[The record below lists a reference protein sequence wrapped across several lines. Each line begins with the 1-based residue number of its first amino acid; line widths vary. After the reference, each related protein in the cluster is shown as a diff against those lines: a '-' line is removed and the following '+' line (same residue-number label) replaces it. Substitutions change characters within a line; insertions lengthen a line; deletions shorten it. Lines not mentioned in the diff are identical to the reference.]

1 MRISTAY
8 PQQFNINS
16 MFDQQSKFNET
27 QLKIS
32 SGKKYLTPAENPTA
46 AAYSLSFKQSINET
60 QQYQD
65 NIGLVEQRLRLEETT
80 LTSAMETIQRLQELG
95 LQGVN
100 DSGNSTIARNAIA
113 DEFEQLNEHLI
124 SLANT
129 RNANGEYIFA
139 GTKTMQM
146 PFGKKSDAENRLD
159 VVTLAAAELKQSPA
173 SAKPA
178 LAWTDFIKQKAITAA
193 HDYLLQNPNS
203 TIDNLSD
210 AGDWAAQQDL
220 GSVIDQGKI
229 DASLNHLAF
238 PNSWEEA
245 WVGTTGTFTSEFT
258 EAFRQL
264 TLKKMPVSALQQ
276 SADLAASKL
285 NATQTT
291 YKNALANYYDPA
303 DVPQSITTQKSEA
316 WLDYVNKQAISD
328 AFKIVDTG
336 YPKINLEDALK
347 QIAPKLEAY
356 VDAVNSPA
364 GVDGGRRGSLPFKV
378 AANDTN
384 SAYKTAFTQAF
395 TQAFETKANS
405 VTDTP
410 NALTGNNTFVPTST
424 SVSEATNGGEGVIEK
439 FYTIGTGG
447 GEFEV
452 NYNMNTVPD
461 RMDIYVNNQLVVTTE
476 KPVEGRGT
484 FTIPADKLPDGAQ
497 IKIVMTGNK
506 PDTVWD
512 YDVNYSGGI
521 ATQAEMT
528 AAAASLRVDTEF
540 DEALSE
546 ALQNTISAWSSYS
559 AASDKVLNYTTVPDS
574 EVTDETGTAVTNI
587 TKTGSAFVYSGSN
600 TQREIQIG
608 GSRKITDGDTGINVF
623 GPSSVTGKMLFD
635 TVKEF
640 AAQLRADAPTLKTLQ
655 ELDEAMIRLS
665 TVRSTI
671 GARMNAID
679 KQKQSNQ
686 DFIINTQTALSQIE
700 DLDYAEAIT
709 KLNAQQLSLQAAQQS
724 YAKVQGMSLFKFL

>member
-16 MFDQQSKFNET
+16 MFDQQAKFNET

-32 SGKKYLTPAENPTA
+32 SGKKHLTPAENPTA
-46 AAYSLSFKQSINET
+46 AAYALSFKQSINET

-65 NIGLVEQRLRLEETT
+65 NIGMVEQRLKLQETT
-80 LTSAMETIQRLQELG
+80 ITSALETIQRLQELG
-95 LQGVN
+95 LQGVS
-100 DSGNSTIARNAIA
+100 DSGNSIIARNAIA

-124 SLANT
+124 GLANT
-129 RNANGEYIFA
+129 RNANGEYIFS
-139 GTKTMQM
+139 GTKTLQM
-146 PFGKKSDAENRLD
+146 PFGKKSDLENRLD
-159 VVTLAAAELKQSPA
+159 VVTLATADMKPSPA

-178 LAWTDFIKQKAITAA
+178 TAWTNFIKQKAITAA
-193 HDYLLQNPNS
+193 HDYLLQNPGS
-203 TIDNLSD
+203 TIDNLND
-210 AGDWAAQQDL
+210 AGDWAATQDL
-220 GSVIDQGKI
+220 GSVIEQGKI
-229 DASLNHLAF
+229 DASLNHAAF

-245 WVGTTGTFTSEFT
+245 WVGTTGTFTSEFS

-276 SADLAASKL
+276 SADLSAVRL

-291 YKNALANYYDPA
+291 YKNELANYFDPA

-316 WLDYVNKQAISD
+316 WLDYIGKQAISD
-328 AFKIVDTG
+328 AFKSVDTG
-336 YPKINLEDALK
+336 YPKINLEEALK
-347 QIAPKLEAY
+347 KISPNLEAY

-364 GVDGGRRGSLPFKV
+364 GVDGGRRGSLAFRI

-384 SAYKTAFTQAF
+384 SIYKTAFTQAF
-395 TQAFETKANS
+395 TQAFEAKANS

-410 NALTGNNTFVPTST
+410 NALSGNTFVPTST
-424 SVSEATNGGEGVIEK
+424 SVSEATNGGEGVIER
-439 FYTIGTGG
+439 FYTIGSGG
-447 GEFEV
+447 GEFNV
-452 NYNMNTVPD
+452 NYNMNNIPD

-476 KPVEGRGT
+476 QPVSGRGT

-521 ATQAEMT
+521 ASSAEMT

-540 DEALSE
+540 DEALSG
-546 ALQNTISAWSSYS
+546 ALQNTISSWSNYS

-608 GSRKITDGDTGINVF
+608 GSRKVTDGDTGISVF

-635 TVKEF
+635 SVRNY
-640 AAQLRADAPTLKTLQ
+640 AAELRADAPTLKTLQ
-655 ELDEAMIRLS
+655 ELDEAMVRLS

-671 GARMNAID
+671 GSRMNAIER
-679 KQKQSNQ
+679 QKLSNQ
-686 DFIINTQTALSQIE
+686 DFIINTQTALSQVE

>member
-16 MFDQQSKFNET
+16 MFDQQAKFNET

-46 AAYSLSFKQSINET
+46 ASYALGFKQSINET

-65 NIGLVEQRLRLEETT
+65 NIDMVEQRLRLEETA
-80 LTSAMETIQRLQELG
+80 LTSAIDTIQRLQELG
-95 LQGVN
+95 LQGVS
-100 DSGNSTIARNAIA
+100 DSGNSIIARNAIA

-129 RNANGEYIFA
+129 RNANGEYIFS

-146 PFGKKSDAENRLD
+146 PFGKKSDLENRLD
-159 VVTLAAAELKQSPA
+159 VVTLAAADLKQNPA

-178 LAWTDFIKQKAITAA
+178 VAWTDFIKQKAVTAA
-193 HDYLLQNPNS
+193 HDYLLQNPSS
-203 TIDNLSD
+203 TIDNLND
-210 AGDWAAQQDL
+210 ASAWAATQDL
-220 GSVIDQGKI
+220 NAVIEQGKI
-229 DASLNHLAF
+229 DASLNHSAF
-238 PNSWEEA
+238 PASWEEA
-245 WVGTTGTFTSEFT
+245 WVGTTGAFTTAFT
-258 EAFRQL
+258 EEFRQL

-276 SADLAASKL
+276 SADLSAANL
-285 NATQTT
+285 NAAQTT
-291 YKNALANYYDPA
+291 YKNALANYFDPA
-303 DVPQSITTQKSEA
+303 DVTQSITTQKSEA
-316 WLDYVNKQAISD
+316 WLDYIDKQAISD
-328 AFKIVDTG
+328 AFKIVDTD

-347 QIAPKLEAY
+347 KISPNLEAY
-356 VDAVNSPA
+356 IDTVNSPA
-364 GVDGGRRGSLPFKV
+364 GIDGGRKGSLAFKI
-378 AANDTN
+378 AADSTN

-395 TQAFETKANS
+395 TQAFEAKANS

-410 NALTGNNTFVPTST
+410 NALSGNTFVPTST
-424 SVSEATNGGEGVIEK
+424 SVSEATNGGEGVIER

-447 GEFEV
+447 GEFSV
-452 NYNMNTVPD
+452 NYNMNTIPD

-476 KPVEGRGT
+476 QPVSDRGT

-521 ATQAEMT
+521 ATSEEIT

-540 DEALSE
+540 DTALSE
-546 ALQNTISAWSSYS
+546 ALQNTISSWSNYS
-559 AASDKVLNYTTVPDS
+559 AASDKLLTYTTVPDS
-574 EVTDETGTAVTNI
+574 AVADETGTAVTNI

-608 GSRKITDGDTGINVF
+608 GSRKVTDSDTGINVF
-623 GPSSVTGKMLFD
+623 GPSSVTGKMIFD
-635 TVKEF
+635 SVKNF
-640 AAQLRADAPTLKTLQ
+640 AAELRADAPTLKTLQ
-655 ELDEAMIRLS
+655 ELDDAMVRLS

-671 GARMNAID
+671 GSRMNAID
-679 KQKQSNQ
+679 RQKQSNQ